1 MPVVALTGG
10 IAAGKTAV
18 SDELVASG
26 IRVIDADQLARDVVA
41 VGSPALAAIAERFG
55 PEILTRTG
63 ELDRSA
69 LGALIFADPVARA
82 DLNAIVHPAVSER
95 STQLFA
101 HHAGAHPDQ
110 PLVYAVPL
118 LVETGRADEF
128 DLVVVVD
135 APASMRVER
144 LVATRGM
151 TPEDAQSR
159 VSSQATDQER
169 LDAADVVI
177 DASESLESTTTQAQ
191 LLASALKA
199 HWPNSLEAIPRSL
212 AVLPE

>member
-18 SDELVASG
+18 SDELAASG
-26 IRVIDADQLARDVVA
+26 IRVVDADQLAREVVA
-41 VGSPALAAIAERFG
+41 VGSPALAAIVQRFG
-55 PEILTRTG
+55 PDVLTPSG

-69 LGALIFADPVARA
+69 LGERVFADPTARA

-101 HHAGAHPDQ
+101 QHAQEHPDQ

-118 LVETGRADEF
+118 LVETGRMDEF

-135 APASMRVER
+135 APSSVRIDR
-144 LVATRGM
+144 LVTHRAM
-151 TPEDAQSR
+151 TPEEARSR
-159 VSSQATDQER
+159 VSSQATDDQR
-169 LDAADVVI
+169 LRVADVVI
-177 DASESLESTTTQAQ
+177 DASDSLETTTAQARV
-191 LLASALKA
+191 LASALKT
-199 HWPNSLEAIPRSL
+199 HWPDSLAAIPRDLLS
-212 AVLPE
+212 APE